1 MGTRVF
7 LGLRPSAITPGV
19 AHVDDTYDLAV
30 ILNYYSPYV
39 SGLTETA
46 RVVAEGLAAR
56 GWRVCVAA
64 AQHDPALPRFES
76 LAGVDVF
83 RAPVAARIG
92 KGVVSPSF
100 VTLARRLARR
110 SRVANLHLPMLEAG
124 LVARLARPVPVATT
138 YQCDVN
144 LSPGMLDQ
152 AVVRVMDRST
162 KWAIARS
169 ATAIVSSHDYARSS
183 RVAQALLPKAREIP
197 PPCRVRLQGEPAFRE
212 GAGPH
217 IGFLG
222 RIVAEKGLQ
231 HLVKAFRHLDDPEA
245 RLLVAGD
252 YERVAG
258 GSVIDEVR
266 AEATSDDRVR
276 FLGFLPEERIADF
289 YASLDV
295 FAFPSINSLEAFG
308 IVQVE
313 AMLAGV
319 PVVAS
324 DLPGV
329 RMPVTTTGF
338 GRVVPP
344 RDEVALLK
352 AIRTVLAEPAER
364 WREGQAAT
372 TARYG
377 PDVTVDG
384 YQSVFATLG
393 GDPHRLGSP

>member
-1 MGTRVF
+1 MGD
-7 LGLRPSAITPGV
+7 A
-19 AHVDDTYDLAV
+19 YDVAV

-56 GWRVCVAA
+56 GWRVCVVA

-124 LVARLARPVPVATT
+124 LVAKLAGPIPVAST
-138 YQCDVN
+138 YHCDVN
-144 LSPGMLDQ
+144 LSSGMVDR
-152 AVVRVMDRST
+152 AVVRAVDRST
-162 KWAIARS
+162 RS
-169 ATAIVSSHDYARSS
+169 ALGRSAAAIVSSHDYARSS
-183 RVAQALLPKAREIP
+183 RVAGLLVPHAWEVP
-197 PPCRVRLQGEPAFRE
+197 PPWRVRPQGESIFRE
-212 GAGPH
+212 GCGPH
-217 IGFLG
+217 VGFLG

-231 HLVKAFRHLDDPEA
+231 YLVRAFRHLDDPTA

-252 YERVAG
+252 YERIAG
-258 GSVIDEVR
+258 GSVIEEVR
-266 AEATSDDRVR
+266 GEATNDDRVR
-276 FLGFLPEERIADF
+276 FLGFIPEERIADF

-319 PVVAS
+319 PVVVS

-329 RMPVTTTGF
+329 RIPVTETGF
-338 GRVVPP
+338 GRIVPP
-344 RDEVALLK
+344 RDEAALLEG
-352 AIRTVLAEPAER
+352 IRAVLAEPAER
-364 WREGQAAT
+364 RQAGQASAA
-372 TARYG
+372 ARYPPNITIDRYERVLSALVSDPLDRP
-377 PDVTVDG
+377 PD
-384 YQSVFATLG
+384 
-393 GDPHRLGSP
+393 